1 MPELYRL
8 MMNTRSL
15 APEIMDEPGA
25 SPAVTRAFHRD
36 LNRIHRFMG
45 NWRTLAERL
54 RGVNSV
60 IDIGCGDGAL
70 LVYLRDHA
78 GIKQVTGIDLKP
90 PDCAAP
96 GITLIEADA
105 TCDALPRADAAV
117 AVMLLHHLTD
127 AQVVALIR
135 NVGRSCDRLICI
147 DPVRHWLPMA
157 LYTVFLCPMLSRVG
171 ALDGRQSIRRSFRD
185 HELSALVEQAT
196 AGTDA
201 TFTIWQSPVYASL
214 ILDVKW
220 R

>member
-25 SPAVTRAFHRD
+25 SPPVTRAFHRD

-78 GIKQVTGIDLKP
+78 RVRQVTGIDLKP
-90 PDCAAP
+90 PDCAEP
-96 GITLIEADA
+96 GIEMIQADA
-105 TCDALPRADAAV
+105 TSDPLPRADAAV

-127 AQVVALIR
+127 EQVVALIR
-135 NVGRSCDRLICI
+135 NVGRSCDRFICI

-171 ALDGRQSIRRSFRD
+171 ALDGRQSIRRSFRRD
-185 HELSALVEQAT
+185 ELSALVEQAI

-201 TFTIWQSPVYASL
+201 KFEIWQSPVYARL

>member
-8 MMNTRSL
+8 MMNSRSL
-15 APEIMDEPGA
+15 TPEIMDEPGA
-25 SPAVTRAFHRD
+25 SPAITRAFHRD

-54 RGVNSV
+54 RGVTSV

-78 GIKQVTGIDLKP
+78 GIRQVTGIDLKP
-90 PDCAAP
+90 PDCAAA
-96 GITLIEADA
+96 GVDLIQADA
-105 TCDALPRADAAV
+105 ISDALPRADAAV

-171 ALDGRQSIRRSFRD
+171 ALDGRQSIRRSFRRD
-185 HELSALVEQAT
+185 ELSALVEQAI

-201 TFTIWQSPVYASL
+201 TFTIWQSPVYARL